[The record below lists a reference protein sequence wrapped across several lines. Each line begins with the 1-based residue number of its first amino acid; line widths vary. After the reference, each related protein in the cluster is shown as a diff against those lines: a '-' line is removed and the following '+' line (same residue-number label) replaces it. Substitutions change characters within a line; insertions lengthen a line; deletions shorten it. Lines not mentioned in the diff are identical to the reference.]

1 MRATHLYAQLETDF
15 VKPDIVEDWF
25 DHMTD
30 IPEMTAYICDNYKQR
45 SMGLLCDF
53 AEEINKVYTAVF
65 PSDATLNKILSDNTT
80 DAMLFLHHPL
90 AWDLSRDPNSAF
102 HPINADLL
110 KQLKD
115 RRIALFNFHYPLDN
129 FGPYATSK
137 TLAEALGIQ
146 IEGTFAQLDGAAC
159 GVIGT
164 TECDDI
170 YALNQTYAQVVGH
183 ETKLYPYGDAAICNN
198 RVGVC
203 AGGGNDEA
211 VISELIDLGIN
222 VLISGLS
229 VKNAYSQEA
238 HRLEEIHGINLLG
251 GTHYSSEKY
260 ACIAMCDYFT
270 ELGLPSEFITDIPCF
285 ADL

>member
-1 MRATHLYAQLETDF
+1 MKATHLYAQLETDF
-15 VKPDIVEDWF
+15 VKPDIVENWF
-25 DHMTD
+25 NYMTD
-30 IPEMTAYICDNYKQR
+30 MPEMTAYICDNYKQR

-53 AEEINKVYTAVF
+53 ATEIHKVYTAVF
-65 PSDATLNKILSDNTT
+65 PSDAALNKILSDNTT

-90 AWDLSRDPNSAF
+90 AWDLSRDPTQAF
-102 HPINADLL
+102 YPINADLL
-110 KQLKD
+110 RQLKD
-115 RRIALFNFHYPLDN
+115 RRISLFNFHYPLDN

-146 IEGTFAQLDGAAC
+146 IEGTFAQLGGAAC

-164 TECDDI
+164 TKCTDVH
-170 YALNQTYAQVVGH
+170 ALNQTYAQVVGH
-183 ETKLYPYGDAAICNN
+183 ETKLYPYGDTAIRNS

-203 AGGGNDEA
+203 AGGGNDKM
-211 VISELIDLGIN
+211 VVSELIDLGIN

-229 VKNAYSQEA
+229 VKNAYSEEA
-238 HRLEEIHGINLLG
+238 HRLEEIHGLNLLG

-260 ACIAMCDYFT
+260 ACMAMCDYFT
-270 ELGLPSEFITDIPCF
+270 GLGLPGEFITDTPCF